1 MTKPRIIGL
10 LPAGGQATRISPI
23 PLSKELYPIGFHS
36 FGDKTNLRPKV
47 VCHYLLEKMQLAGI
61 EQAYFILRSGK
72 WDIPSYFGDGAI
84 LSMSLGY
91 LIMGLPY
98 GVPFTLDQAYPF
110 VRDAVV
116 AFGFP
121 DILFQ
126 PKDAFVK
133 ILARLEKSNANVVL
147 GLFPTDQ
154 PHKAGMV
161 NFDASGKVDLIIE
174 KPRQSELRYMWA
186 IAVWTSA
193 FTEFLHKY
201 ILNLKANK
209 DLPQLPEIPI
219 GNIIQAAI
227 DQGFHVEAE
236 AFPNGSYLDIGT
248 PNDLLQAVREFAT
261 LADEQ
266 DLCR

>member
-1 MTKPRIIGL
+1 MIKRRIIGL
-10 LPAGGQATRISPI
+10 LPAGGQAKRISPL
-23 PLSKELYPIGFHS
+23 PVSKELYPVGFHS
-36 FGDKTNLRPKV
+36 FGDKSDLRPKV

-61 EQAYFILRSGK
+61 EQAYFILRPGK
-72 WDIPSYFGDGAI
+72 WDIPSYFGDGTM

-110 VRDAVV
+110 VQDAVV

-126 PKDAFVK
+126 PDDAFVK
-133 ILARLEKSNANVVL
+133 LLERQQKSNADVVL
-147 GLFPTDQ
+147 GLFPTEQ

-161 NFDASGKVDLIIE
+161 DFDASGKVHLVIE
-174 KPRQSELRYMWA
+174 KPNQSDLRYMWA
-186 IAVWTSA
+186 IAVWTPA
-193 FTEFLHKY
+193 FTQFLHDY
-201 ILNLKANK
+201 ISSLKASKNLSK
-209 DLPQLPEIPI
+209 LPEIPI
-219 GNIIQAAI
+219 GNIIQAGI

-248 PNDLLQAVREFAT
+248 PNDLAKALRKFTT
-261 LADEQ
+261 LVDEEK
-266 DLCR
+266 L